1 MTMLTYEQALKA
13 ILDNCQPLDSETI
26 SLGDSLRRVLAAP
39 IKANFDLP
47 QFNNSAV
54 DGFGVLVEDLVK
66 ASPENPKSLVVIGE
80 MTAGA
85 DPSANIANTRINP
98 GQCIRILTGAPV
110 PGTVEAVVMKEV
122 CKEKR
127 EEKNQAR
134 GNELDSGIEP
144 ESGTRPESEKRRD
157 DGPPETI
164 DVCASARIGEN
175 IRLQGEEI
183 EAGATVLQPGTVVTP
198 PVLGLI
204 ATLGITEFSVHRSPR
219 VAVIATGDELIE
231 PGQPLGEGQIYN
243 SNTYALVAALNA
255 LGVTEVKRFHAK
267 DNREET
273 TRVLQ
278 EALAFADIVISAG
291 GVSVGEYDFIKDVCE
306 EQGVETIFWRIA
318 IKPGK
323 PVYFGVNR
331 QSKPGQLVFG
341 LPGNPVSA
349 LVTFNLFVKPVI
361 ARLQGAINTKRL
373 FQAKAARNLKK
384 KAGRLDF
391 VRGQLRLAN
400 SGESNHGQTNG
411 TSGTNGYNGTKRP
424 NESRGTQQAIDI
436 TVMPTLGQES
446 HMLTGLAKA
455 DCLMHFAQELEFLP
469 EGEYL
474 PVELLNW
481 FE

>member
-1 MTMLTYEQALKA
+1 MLTYEQALKA
-13 ILDNCQPLDSETI
+13 ILDNCQPLASETI
-26 SLGDSLRRVLAAP
+26 SLGNSLRRVLAAP

-66 ASPENPKSLVVIGE
+66 ASPENTKSLVVIGE

-127 EEKNQAR
+127 EDQ
-134 GNELDSGIEP
+134 L
-144 ESGTRPESEKRRD
+144 
-157 DGPPETI
+157 ETI

-219 VAVIATGDELIE
+219 VAVIATGDEIIE
-231 PGQPLGEGQIYN
+231 PGQPLAEGQIYN

-273 TRVLQ
+273 TRVMQ

-391 VRGQLRLAN
+391 VRGQLSLVN
-400 SGESNHGQTNG
+400 SGESNYGQTNG
-411 TSGTNGYNGTKRP
+411 TNGTNSNKSP
-424 NESRGTQQAIDI
+424 NESRGTKQAIDI

-455 DCLMHFAQELEFLP
+455 DCLMHFAEELEFLP
-469 EGEYL
+469 EGDFL

>member
-1 MTMLTYEQALKA
+1 MDES
-13 ILDNCQPLDSETI
+13 IRFII
-26 SLGDSLRRVLAAP
+26 S
-39 IKANFDLP
+39 
-47 QFNNSAV
+47 
-54 DGFGVLVEDLVK
+54 
-66 ASPENPKSLVVIGE
+66 IGN
-80 MTAGA
+80 
-85 DPSANIANTRINP
+85 D
-98 GQCIRILTGAPV
+98 
-110 PGTVEAVVMKEV
+110 
-122 CKEKR
+122 KR
-127 EEKNQAR
+127 E
-134 GNELDSGIEP
+134 
-144 ESGTRPESEKRRD
+144 
-157 DGPPETI
+157 
-164 DVCASARIGEN
+164 
-175 IRLQGEEI
+175 
-183 EAGATVLQPGTVVTP
+183 
-198 PVLGLI
+198 
-204 ATLGITEFSVHRSPR
+204 
-219 VAVIATGDELIE
+219 
-231 PGQPLGEGQIYN
+231 
-243 SNTYALVAALNA
+243 NTYALVAALNA

-273 TRVLQ
+273 TRIMQ

-331 QSKPGQLVFG
+331 KSKAGQLVFG

-361 ARLQGAINTKRL
+361 ARLQGAVNTKRL

-391 VRGQLRLAN
+391 VRGQLSLFN

-411 TSGTNGYNGTKRP
+411 SKSP
-424 NESRGTQQAIDI
+424 NESRGTKQAIDI

-481 FE
+481 FD

>member
-1 MTMLTYEQALKA
+1 MLTYEQALKA
-13 ILDNCQPLDSETI
+13 ILDNCQPLPSETI
-26 SLGDSLRRVLAAP
+26 SLSNSLRRVLAAP
-39 IKANFDLP
+39 IKASFDLP

-54 DGFGVLVEDLVK
+54 DGFGVLVEDLIK

-85 DPSANIANTRINP
+85 DPSTNIAKTRINP

-127 EEKNQAR
+127 EDQ
-134 GNELDSGIEP
+134 L
-144 ESGTRPESEKRRD
+144 
-157 DGPPETI
+157 ETI

-219 VAVIATGDELIE
+219 VAVVATGDELIE
-231 PGQPLGEGQIYN
+231 PGQPLAEGQIYN

-255 LGVTEVKRFHAK
+255 LGVTDVKRFHAK

-278 EALAFADIVISAG
+278 EALTFADIVISAG

-361 ARLQGAINTKRL
+361 ARLQGAISTKRL

-391 VRGQLRLAN
+391 VRGQLSLAN
-400 SGESNHGQTNG
+400 SGESHYGQSNISKNPNG
-411 TSGTNGYNGTKRP
+411 NKPNGSKPNGSKSP
-424 NESRGTQQAIDI
+424 NESGGTKQASDI

>member
-1 MTMLTYEQALKA
+1 MLTYEQALKA
-13 ILDNCQPLDSETI
+13 ILDNCQPLPSETI
-26 SLGDSLRRVLAAP
+26 SLSNSLRRVLAAP

-54 DGFGVLVEDLVK
+54 DGFGVLVEDLIN

-85 DPSANIANTRINP
+85 NPSTNIAKTRINP

-127 EEKNQAR
+127 EDQ
-134 GNELDSGIEP
+134 L
-144 ESGTRPESEKRRD
+144 
-157 DGPPETI
+157 ETI

-219 VAVIATGDELIE
+219 VAVVATGDELIE
-231 PGQPLGEGQIYN
+231 PGQPLVEGQIYN

-255 LGVTEVKRFHAK
+255 LGVTDVKRFHAK

-361 ARLQGAINTKRL
+361 ARLQGAISTKRL

-391 VRGQLRLAN
+391 VRGQLSLAN
-400 SGESNHGQTNG
+400 SGESNYGQSNG
-411 TSGTNGYNGTKRP
+411 SKNPNGNKPNCSKPNGSKSP
-424 NESRGTQQAIDI
+424 NESGGTKQVSDI

>member
-1 MTMLTYEQALKA
+1 MLTYEQALKA
-13 ILDNCQPLDSETI
+13 ILDNCQPLASETI
-26 SLGDSLRRVLAAP
+26 SLGNSLRRVLAAP

-54 DGFGVLVEDLVK
+54 DGFGVLVEDLLK

-127 EEKNQAR
+127 EEKAQAR
-134 GNELDSGIEP
+134 GNEL
-144 ESGTRPESEKRRD
+144 ESETGPESERREE

-164 DVCASARIGEN
+164 GVCASARIGEN

-231 PGQPLGEGQIYN
+231 PGQPLAEGQIYN

-273 TRVLQ
+273 TRIMQ

-331 QSKPGQLVFG
+331 KSKAGQLVFG

-361 ARLQGAINTKRL
+361 ARLQGAVNTKRL

-391 VRGQLRLAN
+391 VRGQLSLFN

-411 TSGTNGYNGTKRP
+411 SKSP
-424 NESRGTQQAIDI
+424 NESRGTKQAIDI

-481 FE
+481 FD

>member
-1 MTMLTYEQALKA
+1 MLTYEQALKA
-13 ILDNCQPLDSETI
+13 ILANCQPLESETI
-26 SLGDSLRRVLAAP
+26 SLGNSLRRVLAAP

-127 EEKNQAR
+127 EEK
-134 GNELDSGIEP
+134 E
-144 ESGTRPESEKRRD
+144 

-164 DVCASARIGEN
+164 DVCSSARIGEN

-231 PGQPLGEGQIYN
+231 PGQPLAEGQIYN

-361 ARLQGAINTKRL
+361 ARLQGEINTTRL

-391 VRGQLRLAN
+391 VRGQLSLVN
-400 SGESNHGQTNG
+400 SGENIFGENIYGENNCGQTTGNN
-411 TSGTNGYNGTKRP
+411 SSKSP
-424 NESRGTQQAIDI
+424 NESRGMKQAIDI

-474 PVELLNW
+474 PVELLDW

>member
-1 MTMLTYEQALKA
+1 MLTYEQALKA
-13 ILDNCQPLDSETI
+13 ILDNCQPLPSETI
-26 SLGDSLRRVLAAP
+26 SLSNSLRRVLAAP

-54 DGFGVLVEDLVK
+54 DGFGVLVEDLIN

-85 DPSANIANTRINP
+85 NPSTNIAKTRINP

-127 EEKNQAR
+127 EDQ
-134 GNELDSGIEP
+134 L
-144 ESGTRPESEKRRD
+144 
-157 DGPPETI
+157 ETI

-219 VAVIATGDELIE
+219 VAVVATGDELIE
-231 PGQPLGEGQIYN
+231 PGQPLAEGQIYN

-255 LGVTEVKRFHAK
+255 LGVTDVKRFHAK

-361 ARLQGAINTKRL
+361 ARLQGAISTKRL

-391 VRGQLRLAN
+391 VRGQLSLAN
-400 SGESNHGQTNG
+400 SGESNYGQSNG
-411 TSGTNGYNGTKRP
+411 SKNPNGNKPNGSKPNGSKSSNESGGTKQV
-424 NESRGTQQAIDI
+424 SDI

>member
-1 MTMLTYEQALKA
+1 MLTYEQALKA
-13 ILDNCQPLDSETI
+13 ILDNCQPLASETI
-26 SLGDSLRRVLAAP
+26 SLGNSLRRVLAAP

-127 EEKNQAR
+127 EGKV
-134 GNELDSGIEP
+134 
-144 ESGTRPESEKRRD
+144 
-157 DGPPETI
+157 DGPPEAI

-231 PGQPLGEGQIYN
+231 PGQPLAEGQIYN

-318 IKPGK
+318 IKPGQ

-331 QSKPGQLVFG
+331 KSKAGQLVFG

-361 ARLQGAINTKRL
+361 ARLQGAVNTKRL

-391 VRGQLRLAN
+391 VRGQLSLVN
-400 SGESNHGQTNG
+400 SGESNYGQTNG
-411 TSGTNGYNGTKRP
+411 SKSP
-424 NESRGTQQAIDI
+424 NESRGTKQAIDI

-455 DCLMHFAQELEFLP
+455 DCLMHFAQEQEFLP

>member
-1 MTMLTYEQALKA
+1 MLTYEQALKA
-13 ILDNCQPLDSETI
+13 ILDSCQPLASETI
-26 SLGDSLRRVLAAP
+26 SLGNSLRRVLAAP

-122 CKEKR
+122 CKDKR
-127 EEKNQAR
+127 EGK
-134 GNELDSGIEP
+134 
-144 ESGTRPESEKRRD
+144 D
-157 DGPPETI
+157 DGSPEAI

-231 PGQPLGEGQIYN
+231 PGQPLAEGQIYN

-331 QSKPGQLVFG
+331 KSKAGQLVFG

-361 ARLQGAINTKRL
+361 ARLQGAVNTKRL

-391 VRGQLRLAN
+391 VRGQLSLAN

-411 TSGTNGYNGTKRP
+411 SKSP
-424 NESRGTQQAIDI
+424 NESRGTKQAIDI

>member
-1 MTMLTYEQALKA
+1 MLTYEQALKA
-13 ILDNCQPLDSETI
+13 ILDNCQPLPSETI
-26 SLGDSLRRVLAAP
+26 SLSNSLRRVLAAP

-54 DGFGVLVEDLVK
+54 DGFGVLVEDLIK

-85 DPSANIANTRINP
+85 DPSTNIAKTRINP

-122 CKEKR
+122 SKEKR
-127 EEKNQAR
+127 EDQ
-134 GNELDSGIEP
+134 L
-144 ESGTRPESEKRRD
+144 
-157 DGPPETI
+157 ETI

-219 VAVIATGDELIE
+219 VAVVATGDELIE
-231 PGQPLGEGQIYN
+231 PGQPLAEGQIYN

-255 LGVTEVKRFHAK
+255 LGVTDVKRFHAK

-361 ARLQGAINTKRL
+361 ARLQGAISTKRL

-391 VRGQLRLAN
+391 VRGQLSLAN
-400 SGESNHGQTNG
+400 SGESHYGQSNISKNPNG
-411 TSGTNGYNGTKRP
+411 KNPNGNKPNGNKPNGSKPNGSKSP
-424 NESRGTQQAIDI
+424 NESGGTKQVSDI

>member
-1 MTMLTYEQALKA
+1 MLTYEQALKA
-13 ILDNCQPLDSETI
+13 ILDNCQPLASETI
-26 SLGDSLRRVLAAP
+26 SLGNSLRRVLAAP

-66 ASPENPKSLVVIGE
+66 ASPENTKSLVVIGE

-127 EEKNQAR
+127 EDQ
-134 GNELDSGIEP
+134 L
-144 ESGTRPESEKRRD
+144 
-157 DGPPETI
+157 ETI

-219 VAVIATGDELIE
+219 VAVIATGDEIIE
-231 PGQPLGEGQIYN
+231 PGQPLAEGQIYN

-273 TRVLQ
+273 TRVMQ

-391 VRGQLRLAN
+391 VRGQLSLVN
-400 SGESNHGQTNG
+400 SGESNYGQTNG
-411 TSGTNGYNGTKRP
+411 TNGTNSNKSP
-424 NESRGTQQAIDI
+424 NESRGTKQAIDI

-446 HMLTGLAKA
+446 HMLTGLAEA

>member
-1 MTMLTYEQALKA
+1 MLTYEQALKA
-13 ILDNCQPLDSETI
+13 ILDNCQPLASETI
-26 SLGDSLRRVLAAP
+26 SLGNSLRRVLAAP

-127 EEKNQAR
+127 EGKV
-134 GNELDSGIEP
+134 
-144 ESGTRPESEKRRD
+144 
-157 DGPPETI
+157 DGPPEAI

-231 PGQPLGEGQIYN
+231 PGQPLAEGQIYN

-331 QSKPGQLVFG
+331 KSKAGQLVFG

-361 ARLQGAINTKRL
+361 ARLQGAVNTKRL

-391 VRGQLRLAN
+391 VRGQLSLVN
-400 SGESNHGQTNG
+400 SGESNYGQTNG
-411 TSGTNGYNGTKRP
+411 SKSP
-424 NESRGTQQAIDI
+424 NESRGTKQAIDI

>member
-1 MTMLTYEQALKA
+1 MLTYEQALKA
-13 ILDNCQPLDSETI
+13 ILDNCQPLANETI
-26 SLGDSLRRVLAAP
+26 SLGNSLRRVLAAP

-80 MTAGA
+80 MSAGA

-122 CKEKR
+122 CQEKR
-127 EEKNQAR
+127 EAKAQAR
-134 GNELDSGIEP
+134 GNELDSGNELN
-144 ESGTRPESEKRRD
+144 GGNGPESEKRKE

-231 PGQPLGEGQIYN
+231 PGQPLAEGQIYN

-267 DNREET
+267 DNRGET

-291 GVSVGEYDFIKDVCE
+291 GVSVG
-306 EQGVETIFWRIA
+306 
-318 IKPGK
+318 
-323 PVYFGVNR
+323 
-331 QSKPGQLVFG
+331 
-341 LPGNPVSA
+341 
-349 LVTFNLFVKPVI
+349 
-361 ARLQGAINTKRL
+361 
-373 FQAKAARNLKK
+373 
-384 KAGRLDF
+384 
-391 VRGQLRLAN
+391 
-400 SGESNHGQTNG
+400 
-411 TSGTNGYNGTKRP
+411 
-424 NESRGTQQAIDI
+424 
-436 TVMPTLGQES
+436 
-446 HMLTGLAKA
+446 
-455 DCLMHFAQELEFLP
+455 
-469 EGEYL
+469 
-474 PVELLNW
+474 
-481 FE
+481 

>member
-1 MTMLTYEQALKA
+1 M
-13 ILDNCQPLDSETI
+13 
-26 SLGDSLRRVLAAP
+26 
-39 IKANFDLP
+39 
-47 QFNNSAV
+47 
-54 DGFGVLVEDLVK
+54 
-66 ASPENPKSLVVIGE
+66 
-80 MTAGA
+80 
-85 DPSANIANTRINP
+85 
-98 GQCIRILTGAPV
+98 
-110 PGTVEAVVMKEV
+110 
-122 CKEKR
+122 
-127 EEKNQAR
+127 
-134 GNELDSGIEP
+134 
-144 ESGTRPESEKRRD
+144 
-157 DGPPETI
+157 
-164 DVCASARIGEN
+164 
-175 IRLQGEEI
+175 QGEEI

-219 VAVIATGDELIE
+219 VAVVATGDELIE
-231 PGQPLGEGQIYN
+231 PGQPLAEGQIYN

-255 LGVTEVKRFHAK
+255 LGVTDVKRFHAK

-361 ARLQGAINTKRL
+361 ARLQGAISTKRL

-391 VRGQLRLAN
+391 VRGQLSLAN
-400 SGESNHGQTNG
+400 SGESNYGQSNG
-411 TSGTNGYNGTKRP
+411 SKNPNGNKPNGSKPNGSKSP
-424 NESRGTQQAIDI
+424 NESGGTKQASDI

>member
-1 MTMLTYEQALKA
+1 MLTYEQALKA
-13 ILDNCQPLDSETI
+13 ILDNCQPLASETI
-26 SLGDSLRRVLAAP
+26 SLGNSLRRVLAAP

-85 DPSANIANTRINP
+85 NPSANIANTRINP

-122 CKEKR
+122 CQEKR
-127 EEKNQAR
+127 EDQ
-134 GNELDSGIEP
+134 L
-144 ESGTRPESEKRRD
+144 
-157 DGPPETI
+157 ETV

-204 ATLGITEFSVHRSPR
+204 ASLGITEFSVHRSPR

-231 PGQPLGEGQIYN
+231 PGQPLAEGQIYN

-331 QSKPGQLVFG
+331 KSKPGQLVFG

-361 ARLQGAINTKRL
+361 ARLQGAVNTKRL

-391 VRGQLRLAN
+391 VRGQLRIAN
-400 SGESNHGQTNG
+400 SDESNHGQNNG
-411 TSGTNGYNGTKRP
+411 SKSPNGRKSP
-424 NESRGTQQAIDI
+424 NESPGTKQAIDI
-436 TVMPTLGQES
+436 TVIPTLGQES

>member
-1 MTMLTYEQALKA
+1 
-13 ILDNCQPLDSETI
+13 
-26 SLGDSLRRVLAAP
+26 
-39 IKANFDLP
+39 
-47 QFNNSAV
+47 
-54 DGFGVLVEDLVK
+54 VLVEDLVK

-127 EEKNQAR
+127 EEK
-134 GNELDSGIEP
+134 E
-144 ESGTRPESEKRRD
+144 

-164 DVCASARIGEN
+164 DVCSSARIGEN

-231 PGQPLGEGQIYN
+231 PGQPLAEGQIYN

-373 FQAKAARNLKK
+373 FRAKAARNLKK

-391 VRGQLRLAN
+391 VRGQLSLVN
-400 SGESNHGQTNG
+400 SGENIFGENNCGQTTGNN
-411 TSGTNGYNGTKRP
+411 SSKSP
-424 NESRGTQQAIDI
+424 NESRGMKQAIDI

-474 PVELLNW
+474 PVELLDW

>member
-1 MTMLTYEQALKA
+1 MLTYEQALKA
-13 ILDNCQPLDSETI
+13 ILDNCQPLASETI
-26 SLGDSLRRVLAAP
+26 SLGNSLRRVLAAP

-85 DPSANIANTRINP
+85 DPSANIANTRIIP

-127 EEKNQAR
+127 EGKE
-134 GNELDSGIEP
+134 
-144 ESGTRPESEKRRD
+144 
-157 DGPPETI
+157 DGPPEAI

-231 PGQPLGEGQIYN
+231 PGQPLAEGQIYN

-331 QSKPGQLVFG
+331 KSKAGQLVFG

-361 ARLQGAINTKRL
+361 ARLQGAVNTKRL

-391 VRGQLRLAN
+391 VRGQLSLVN
-400 SGESNHGQTNG
+400 SGESNYGESNYGQTNG
-411 TSGTNGYNGTKRP
+411 SKSP
-424 NESRGTQQAIDI
+424 NESRGTKQAIDI

>member
-1 MTMLTYEQALKA
+1 MLTYEQALKA
-13 ILDNCQPLDSETI
+13 ILDNCQPLPSETI
-26 SLGDSLRRVLAAP
+26 SLSNSLRRVLAAP

-54 DGFGVLVEDLVK
+54 DGFGVLVEDLIK

-85 DPSANIANTRINP
+85 DPSTNIAKTRINP

-127 EEKNQAR
+127 EDQ
-134 GNELDSGIEP
+134 L
-144 ESGTRPESEKRRD
+144 
-157 DGPPETI
+157 ETI

-219 VAVIATGDELIE
+219 VAVVATGDELIE
-231 PGQPLGEGQIYN
+231 PGQPLAEGQIYN

-255 LGVTEVKRFHAK
+255 LGVTDVKRFHAK

-361 ARLQGAINTKRL
+361 ARLQGAISTKRL

-391 VRGQLRLAN
+391 VRGQLSLAN
-400 SGESNHGQTNG
+400 SGESNYGQSNG
-411 TSGTNGYNGTKRP
+411 SKNPNGNKPNGSKPNGSKSP
-424 NESRGTQQAIDI
+424 NESGGTKQASDI